1 MAGGGFD
8 TPAVPQGLLRVIIV
22 AWSSFAVAA
31 IASLFFFATFDPVV
45 LAEAATFPV
54 EVSRFAGYTIGFLA
68 FWLLSAASGFV
79 SLFLI
84 HSLELH
90 PQQRQQQ

>member
-1 MAGGGFD
+1 MAGRGFD
-8 TPAVPQGLLRVIIV
+8 TPAVPVGVLRVVIV

-31 IASLFFFATFDPVV
+31 IAAMFFFAAFDPVL
-45 LAEAATFPV
+45 LAQAATFPV
-54 EVSRFAGYTIGFLA
+54 EMSRFAGYTLGFLA
-68 FWLLSAASGFV
+68 FWLLAAASGFV

-90 PQQRQQQ
+90 PRETNQQ